1 MISSSCSSWQTRC
14 GGRVTKSSP
23 SSTPCRQLCSRRRRP
38 LPDAIVLDI
47 KMPGAGMGL
56 EGSTDPDMPDK
67 VRVAVAV
74 AFLGK
79 PVDPVALCDTLGTVL
94 GKLCRLRH
102 RIEVN

>member
-1 MISSSCSSWQTRC
+1 
-14 GGRVTKSSP
+14 
-23 SSTPCRQLCSRRRRP
+23 
-38 LPDAIVLDI
+38 
-47 KMPGAGMGL
+47 MPGAGMGL

-94 GKLCRLRH
+94 GKL
-102 RIEVN
+102 